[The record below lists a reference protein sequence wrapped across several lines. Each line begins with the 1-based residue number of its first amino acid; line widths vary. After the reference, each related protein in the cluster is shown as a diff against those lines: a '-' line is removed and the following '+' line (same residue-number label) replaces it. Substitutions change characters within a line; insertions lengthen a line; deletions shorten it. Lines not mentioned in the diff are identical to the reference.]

1 MKGEAPKILLHD
13 CPNKPV
19 FDIFL
24 GNKTQGEVWKVRV
37 LQFVGPPYSH
47 ICYYIVLHD

>member
-13 CPNKPV
+13 CRNKPV

-24 GNKTQGEVWKVRV
+24 GNKSQVEVWKGASSSIRGACIFSY
-37 LQFVGPPYSH
+37 LLLYSTT
-47 ICYYIVLHD
+47 